1 VRAVGNAKVHS
12 SRERRHE
19 RIRGGVAVRERVWDF
34 QEVGRLPAPGDN
46 VAMATRRLEAG
57 TRVSREGSEFTV
69 AHTVLEGHRFAVEP
83 ISEGQDLLSW
93 GLRFGCAIRDIAP
106 GDYACNEKILRVLR
120 ERLGVLP
127 WRDEEED
134 PEGTSDQGGGR
145 VPGGQNVAGLR
156 LPDEPN
162 FSDAELE
169 PYVLDEES
177 FRPGRQISLHDEPRT
192 FMGYRRGA
200 GRGVGTRNYIV
211 VMGLTSRLTG
221 FVRALELE
229 MKGAADAYENVEGIV
244 CVAHTEGGEERTP
257 NNLDLLLRTLSGF
270 MVNPNVG
277 AVLVLDHGGGDAVTN
292 RMLEAYLDENSYPID
307 DVPHEFMSQEG
318 SFRRDLERAKSVVR
332 GWLELVDAAPRTEE
346 PASELRIGLQCGGSD
361 AFSGVS
367 ANPLVAWVSGEVL
380 RNGGIANLAET
391 DELIG
396 AEHYILKNVKDLE
409 TARCFLSAVERFK
422 ERVSWHG
429 HTAEDNPSGGNNYR
443 GLYNISIKS
452 IGAAMKKHHD
462 VRIDRVIEYA
472 QRMDE
477 GGFYF
482 MDSPG
487 NDLESVAGQVASGA
501 NMIFFTTGNGS
512 ITNFPFVPTIKFV
525 TTTGR
530 YELLSKDMDVNAGAY
545 LDGTPMDGLGRDT
558 FERTLRVAS
567 GERTVGERAG
577 HAQVSIW
584 RDWKQTSDENL
595 DQLRNAPEP
604 GGEPL
609 PVKESA
615 PGLQFSFEAIKSGR
629 GSVVD
634 QVGLVMPTSLCSGQI
649 SRRIAN
655 RLNDRDATQGKVTR
669 FVALPHTEG
678 CGVSAGSAETIYA
691 RTVLGHLA
699 SPTVRFGLL
708 LEHGCEKTH
717 NDYFR
722 NRLQEAGL
730 DPSRFGWASVQLD
743 GGIDSVVAK
752 VEDWFRG
759 TLDRAEVLIYE
770 NAGPEALR
778 LGLYAAGYISDEAAL
793 SLARITLAVVNSGG
807 TVVVPERAAV
817 LSSPIYLEAVLG
829 DPPVE
834 NTLAYGQA
842 VTSGK
847 DGLHIMEAPTDHW
860 VETATGLGA
869 TGVEVMLA
877 HVAGHPLQAH
887 RMIPLLQAASDAE
900 TLEKH
905 ADDLDVILQNDVSEW
920 TEQMLEAVA
929 AVASREYV
937 PKLFEAGNTDFQ
949 FTRGLLGVSM

>member
-1 VRAVGNAKVHS
+1 VK
-12 SRERRHE
+12 
-19 RIRGGVAVRERVWDF
+19 ERVWDF
-34 QEVGRLPAPGDN
+34 EEVGRLPAPGDN
-46 VAMATRRLEAG
+46 VAMAARRLEAG
-57 TRVSREGSEFTV
+57 TRVSYGGSEFTV
-69 AHTVLEGHRFAVEP
+69 GHTVLEGHRFAVEP
-83 ISEGQDLLSW
+83 IAEGEDLLSW
-93 GLRFGCAIRDIAP
+93 GLRFGRATRDIAP

-120 ERLGVLP
+120 ERLRVSPERGE
-127 WRDEEED
+127 DED

-145 VPGGQNVAGLR
+145 VPGGQDVAGLT

-162 FSDAELE
+162 FSDAELM
-169 PYVLDEES
+169 PYVLEEEH
-177 FRPGRQISLHDEPRT
+177 FRPGEQVPLYHEPRT

-211 VMGLTSRLTG
+211 VMGVTSRLTG

-229 MKGAADAYENVEGIV
+229 MNGVADVYENVDGIV

-277 AVLVLDHGGGDAVTN
+277 AALVLDHGGEEAVTN
-292 RMLEAYLDENSYPID
+292 SMLGAYLEENGYPID
-307 DVPHEFMSQEG
+307 DVAHEFMSLEG
-318 SFRRDLERAKSVVR
+318 SFRRDLKRAKSVVQ
-332 GWLELVDAAPRTEE
+332 GWLEEVDAARRTEV

-367 ANPLVAWVSGEVL
+367 ANPLVAWVSREVV

-396 AEHYILKNVKDLE
+396 AEHFVLENIKDLD
-409 TARCFLSAVERFK
+409 TARRFLSTVERFK
-422 ERVSWHG
+422 ERASWHG
-429 HTAEDNPSGGNNYR
+429 QTAEDNPSGGNNYR

-452 IGAAMKKHHD
+452 LGAAMKKHHD
-462 VRIDRVIEYA
+462 VRIDRIIEYA
-472 QRMDE
+472 ERMDE

-545 LDGTPMDGLGRDT
+545 LDGTPMDELGRET
-558 FERTLRVAS
+558 FERTLRAAS

-577 HAQVSIW
+577 HSQVSIW
-584 RDWKQTSDENL
+584 RDWKQTSGENL
-595 DQLRNAPEP
+595 DRLRNRQEP
-604 GGEPL
+604 DGEPL
-609 PVKESA
+609 SVQGGA
-615 PGLQFSFEAIKSGR
+615 PEVEFSFKAIRSGR
-629 GSVVD
+629 GPVLD

-649 SRRIAN
+649 ARRIAN
-655 RLNDRDATQGKVTR
+655 RLNERDATQDKVTR

-678 CGVSAGSAETIYA
+678 CGVSAGSAETIYS

-722 NRLQEAGL
+722 NRLEEAGL
-730 DPSRFGWASVQLD
+730 DPGRFGWASVQLD

-752 VEDWFRG
+752 VEDWFTC
-759 TLDRAEVLIYE
+759 TLDSAEDLEYE

-778 LGLYAAGYISDEAAL
+778 LGLYAAGSISDEAAL
-793 SLARITLAVVNSGG
+793 ILARITLAVASSGG

-817 LSSPIYLEAVLG
+817 LSSPTYLEAVLG
-829 DPPVE
+829 DLSAE
-834 NTLAYGQA
+834 NTIAYGQA
-842 VTSGK
+842 VPSGK
-847 DGLHIMEAPTDHW
+847 PGLHVMEAPTDHW

-877 HVAGHPLQAH
+877 HVSGHPLQAH
-887 RMIPLLQAASDAE
+887 RMIPLVQASSDPE
-900 TLEKH
+900 TLDKH
-905 ADDLDVILQNDVSEW
+905 AEDLDVILEDDVSEW

-949 FTRGLLGVSM
+949 FTRGLLGISM

>member
-1 VRAVGNAKVHS
+1 LKELA
-12 SRERRHE
+12 
-19 RIRGGVAVRERVWDF
+19 WDF
-34 QEVGRLPAPGDN
+34 REVGRLPAPGDN
-46 VAMATRRLEAG
+46 VAMATRRLEMG
-57 TRVSREGSEFTV
+57 TRVSYRGSEFEIP
-69 AHTVLEGHRFAVEP
+69 HTILEGHRFAVEP
-83 ISEGQDLLSW
+83 VEQGEDLLSW
-93 GLRFGCAIRDIAP
+93 GLRFGRAVRDIAP
-106 GDYACNEKILRVLR
+106 GDYACNGKILKVLADR
-120 ERLGVLP
+120 HVDFELP
-127 WRDEEED
+127 
-134 PEGTSDQGGGR
+134 SD
-145 VPGGQNVAGLR
+145 
-156 LPDEPN
+156 PN

-169 PYVLDEES
+169 PYVLDEDG
-177 FRPGRQISLHDEPRT
+177 FRPGEQVPLRDEPRT
-192 FMGYRRGA
+192 FMGYRRGP
-200 GRGVGTRNYIV
+200 GRGVGTRNYV
-211 VMGLTSRLTG
+211 VLMGLTSRLTG

-229 MKGAADAYENVEGIV
+229 MNGVADACENVDGIV

-257 NNLDLLLRTLSGF
+257 NNLDLLLRTLAGF

-277 AVLVLDHGGGDAVTN
+277 AVLVLDHDGEEAVTN
-292 RMLEAYLDENSYPID
+292 RMLQDYLEEHDYPID
-307 DVPHEFMSQEG
+307 DVPHEFMSLEG
-318 SFRRDLERAKSVVR
+318 SFRKDLERAKARVH
-332 GWLELVDAAPRTEE
+332 GWLDEVDAARRTEV

-367 ANPLVAWVSGEVL
+367 ANPLVAWVSGEVV
-380 RNGGIANLAET
+380 RNGGGANLAET

-396 AEHYILKNVKDLE
+396 AEHYVLKNVRDLN
-409 TARCFLSAVERFK
+409 TAKRFLSFVERFK

-429 HTAEDNPSGGNNYR
+429 HTAEDNPSGGNNFR

-452 IGAAMKKHHD
+452 IGAAMKKHPE

-472 QRMDE
+472 QRMEE

-530 YELLSKDMDVNAGAY
+530 YELLSRDMDVNAGAY
-545 LDGTPMDGLGRDT
+545 LDGTPMDDLGRET
-558 FERTLRVAS
+558 FERTLRAAS

-584 RDWKQTSDENL
+584 RDWKQTSSQNL
-595 DQLRNAPEP
+595 DHLENEKEP
-604 GGEPL
+604 DGEPL
-609 PVKESA
+609 PVKSGA
-615 PGLQFSFEAIKSGR
+615 PDVEFSFEAIKSGR
-629 GSVVD
+629 GPVVD
-634 QVGLVMPTSLCSGQI
+634 QVGLIMPTSLCSGQI
-649 SRRIAN
+649 SRRIAD
-655 RLNDRDATQGKVTR
+655 RLNDKGATQGRVTR

-678 CGVSAGSAETIYA
+678 CGVSAGSAETIYS

-699 SPTVRFGLL
+699 SPSVGFGLL

-722 NRLQEAGL
+722 NRLREAGV

-752 VEDWFRG
+752 VEGWF
-759 TLDRAEVLIYE
+759 DEVLQDAETLEYE
-770 NAGPEALR
+770 SVGPEALR
-778 LGLYAAGYISDEAAL
+778 LGLYASGHVSDEAAL
-793 SLARITLAVVNSGG
+793 SLAEVTLAVVDSGG

-817 LSSPIYLEAVLG
+817 LSSPAYLGAVLG
-829 DPPVE
+829 DRPVE
-834 NTLAYGQA
+834 NTLAYGQTA
-842 VTSGK
+842 TK
-847 DGLHIMEAPTDHW
+847 PGLHVMEAPTDHW

-877 HVAGHPLQAH
+877 HVVGRPLQAH
-887 RMIPLLQAASDAE
+887 RMIPLVQISSDPETSEKYAE
-900 TLEKH
+900 
-905 ADDLDVILQNDVSEW
+905 DLDVELEGNSALW

-929 AVASREYV
+929 AVASREYT
-937 PKLFEAGNTDFQ
+937 PKLFGAGNTDFQ